1 MWCSDH
7 MLKYKERN
15 NVKISILFFFIISN
29 NGYGQV
35 MFRDIKHFSDKEK
48 NVAKK

>member
-1 MWCSDH
+1 

-29 NGYGQV
+29 NRYGQA
-35 MFRDIKHFSDKEK
+35 MFRDINYFSDKEK